1 MHWIKTHKLFSCIL
15 IIAVLLVCLNILA
28 YLQVYSMS
36 HFAKSGT
43 RSVPPE
49 QQKGF
54 MKMRTL
60 LLGVTIPKPMN
71 YSTPDKYGMSYSA
84 LSIQNSSHMNLVGW
98 WIQPTK
104 PKGTILLYH
113 GYSETKSILLPE
125 ANAFYHMG
133 FNVFLLDFR
142 GSGESDGNVTSLG
155 YREADDVTCSYQA
168 IKKKNPMEPIILYG
182 RSMGSTAIL
191 RAIAVEHIQPQAV
204 ILECPYNTMLDT
216 VNNRFAS
223 MHLPSFPAA
232 YLMVFWGGVQFQT
245 NPFRETP
252 IKYAAQIQTSVLLLH
267 GEKDPRVTLEQANQV
282 FSQFKGTKE
291 LHVFKNVKHESYFMS
306 YPQEW
311 KDTVEAFNAK
321 VTKQVGMK

>member
-1 MHWIKTHKLFSCIL
+1 MKWIKTHKLLSSIFVF
-15 IIAVLLVCLNILA
+15 AVLFIFLNIFA

-36 HFAKSGT
+36 HYAKSGT
-43 RSVPPE
+43 RSLPPE
-49 QQKGF
+49 QQKGL

-60 LLGVTIPKPMN
+60 LLGVTIPKPLN
-71 YSTPDKYGMSYSA
+71 YATPDKYGMSYSS
-84 LSIQNSSHMNLVGW
+84 LTIQNSSHMNLVGW
-98 WIQPTK
+98 WIQHAK

-125 ANAFYHMG
+125 GNALYNMG
-133 FNVFLLDFR
+133 FNVFFLDFR

-155 YREADDVTCSYQA
+155 YREADDVASSYQA
-168 IKKKNPMEPIILYG
+168 IKEKNSVEPIILYG
-182 RSMGSTAIL
+182 RSMGSAAIL
-191 RAIAVEHIQPQAV
+191 RAIAVDHIHPQAI

-232 YLMVFWGGVQFQT
+232 HLMVFWGGVQFQT

-252 IKYAAQIQTSVLLLH
+252 VKYAAQIQTPVLLLH
-267 GEKDPRVTLEQANQV
+267 GEKDPRVTLEQANQI

-291 LHVFKNVKHESYFMS
+291 LHVFKNVKHESYFKS

-311 KDTVEAFNAK
+311 KETVEAFNTK
-321 VTKQVGMK
+321 VTKQAGMK